1 MHENERATP
10 IENIVKSLKVFSSWR
25 EKKTDTNVT
34 TTATTTAKWHR
45 PGARKMNAT
54 RQNVKLKWNKIK
66 WQKIIYNMRCCNC
79 YCCYYYWVFFGG
91 RCHFDSNSST
101 SATAA
106 ATRYLY
112 GALPILTDRAILSH
126 TETHAQ
132 RVTHMCECVF
142 VCAFKCVFLFSIRF
156 GLRFFHSPSFSLF
169 GFFGFATFYYLC

>member
-1 MHENERATP
+1 
-10 IENIVKSLKVFSSWR
+10 
-25 EKKTDTNVT
+25 
-34 TTATTTAKWHR
+34 
-45 PGARKMNAT
+45 
-54 RQNVKLKWNKIK
+54 
-66 WQKIIYNMRCCNC
+66 MRCCNC

-169 GFFGFATFYYLC
+169 GFFGFATFYYLCQCLKLSENFTEKNSLYSVHLLAFSFLSSNDRTHMYRFTAFFRFFLVAILKGTK